1 MNKIH
6 TPLVEDEVEFSLCNI
21 LCNKILYATKR
32 NVKYYI
38 TINE

>member
-1 MNKIH
+1 MNNIH
-6 TPLVEDEVEFSLCNI
+6 TPLVEMNI
-21 LCNKILYATKR
+21 ILQNVI

>member
-6 TPLVEDEVEFSLCNI
+6 TPLVEDEVEFMQYSMQQNI
-21 LCNKILYATKR
+21 I

>member
-6 TPLVEDEVEFSLCNI
+6 TPLVEDEFMQYSMQQNI
-21 LCNKILYATKR
+21 K
-32 NVKYYI
+32 VKYYI